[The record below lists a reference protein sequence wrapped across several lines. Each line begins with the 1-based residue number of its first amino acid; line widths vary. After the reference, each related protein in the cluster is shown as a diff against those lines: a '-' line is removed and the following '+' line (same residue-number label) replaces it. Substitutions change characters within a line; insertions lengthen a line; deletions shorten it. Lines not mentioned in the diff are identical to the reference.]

1 MSARIKALE
10 ARIHKDLKDPRYEG
24 ISMDPI
30 LDIISLA
37 QRRIDTGA
45 YQKRVIDEALLQV
58 DEYLMCYVGFRQK

>member
-10 ARIHKDLKDPRYEG
+10 ERIHKDLKDPRYEG
-24 ISMDPI
+24 IRMDPI